1 MLSIVKSWRQ
11 EKNYQSLFWAGIVNG
26 IGNRF
31 SQVAIFAL
39 LYQLTGSGMAIG
51 LVLAI
56 RMLPFLLLAPLGG
69 VLADRFSR
77 YKLLVL
83 IDLIRI
89 PLVLSPL
96 LVRETSDLWIIYV
109 STFLL
114 ASGEAIYAPTRMS
127 AIPAL
132 VKQERLIDVNSLE
145 QAMIGLV
152 LVIGASAG
160 GLISYYLG
168 LSTPFI
174 LNGVTFLISAMILYK
189 IKIPAKDRN
198 VKQKKVSI
206 MISKSVF
213 WGSAALSTF
222 FFIAITMPLANG
234 IDNVLISI
242 YALDV
247 FEMGE
252 IGIGF
257 MYAALGLGFII
268 SSLFSSLLK
277 RGLLTLTVIFIA
289 FEGIGHMVLS
299 IVPTFPIALIV
310 VIFITLVGGISNIC
324 IDTVMM
330 KVIPRSKQG
339 TLFGLMQ
346 AISNTALGLSMASA
360 GFLIELVSPRELSLF
375 VGFAYIIFTV
385 FYSVLF
391 SRLNLVTEKRV
402 LLRKEM

>member
-1 MLSIVKSWRQ
+1 MSIVKSWRQ